1 MRVEPTPSTET
12 PGRMLTLV
20 LCLFLGSFG
29 VHRFYTGH
37 HLVGL
42 VQLLTFGGCGAW
54 WALDL
59 LALARGTY
67 ADADGHVL
75 T

>member
-1 MRVEPTPSTET
+1 MDPTPSTER
-12 PGRMLTLV
+12 PDRLTTLL

-37 HLVGL
+37 HGVGL
-42 VQLLTFGGCGAW
+42 VQLVSLGGCGAW
-54 WALDL
+54 WALDV
-59 LALARGTY
+59 LALARGTF
-67 ADADGHVL
+67 ADAEGHVL

>member
-1 MRVEPTPSTET
+1 MEPTPSTER
-12 PGRMLTLV
+12 PDRMLTLL

-29 VHRFYTGH
+29 LHRFYTGH

-42 VQLLTFGGCGAW
+42 AQLLSFGGCGAW
-54 WALDL
+54 WAMDV
-59 LALARGTY
+59 LALVRGTY
-67 ADADGHVL
+67 ADAEGHVL